1 MSVDIVYGEN
11 QVKLSLELS
20 SLGIK
25 RGKMNVFG
33 SISTNSTII
42 NEEVSIIKL
51 PPISVIKLPD
61 KCMVK
66 LLSLSNY
73 FKYLTYLIYD
83 EQYDIYLNI
92 STKLNSRNKETIIMK
107 MVVKHSIHFHNNNYN
122 NNNNNKIKVRCQ
134 SHGLVSRLFRLSQY
148 HTFETIVCA
157 NNAPNN
163 GSVINLNYLSYCII
177 LTNSTLTGPTKM
189 NYHLNNVS
197 YIHQSYTH
205 SWDNIKFFQ
214 KQSGITRPLNRRFQ
228 NYSVSL
234 GFVESIKL
242 YQK

>member
-1 MSVDIVYGEN
+1 MSLDTVYGEN

-107 MVVKHSIHFHNNNYN
+107 MVVKHTMHLHINNNYN
-122 NNNNNKIKVRCQ
+122 NNKIKFRCQ
-134 SHGLVSRLFRLSQY
+134 SYGLVS
-148 HTFETIVCA
+148 
-157 NNAPNN
+157 
-163 GSVINLNYLSYCII
+163 
-177 LTNSTLTGPTKM
+177 
-189 NYHLNNVS
+189 
-197 YIHQSYTH
+197 
-205 SWDNIKFFQ
+205 
-214 KQSGITRPLNRRFQ
+214 
-228 NYSVSL
+228 
-234 GFVESIKL
+234 
-242 YQK
+242 